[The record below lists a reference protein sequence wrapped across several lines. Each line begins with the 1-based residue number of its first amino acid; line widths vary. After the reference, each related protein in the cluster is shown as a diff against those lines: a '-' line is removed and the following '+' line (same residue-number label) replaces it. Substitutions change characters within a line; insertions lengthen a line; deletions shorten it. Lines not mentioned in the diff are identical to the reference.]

1 MAPSTAPKAIIFDI
15 GGVCA
20 LSPLEAIADYEN
32 KNNIPHNWINF
43 AISRSAPNGFWQR
56 LERGEVKMDAEF
68 FRGFNSDLRN
78 QSLWKDFNDSFKK
91 RTKKLK
97 DFAVPT
103 QLGDPVSLKAEAA
116 DTKPTEEDRR
126 ARSASSPT
134 RHSNKKEPKELRGTS
149 LSKLAKD
156 TTIGDPV
163 SLESEEVA
171 QSDSTFSQSSGPIK
185 ISSPNHP
192 ESTIPVHTLPS
203 VPDIDGEALFWSMM
217 AHARNADPYVFP
229 ALLRLNK
236 LPSPQKPIL
245 AALSN
250 TVIFPPSHPYNR
262 MYDPPDSDL
271 RKYFD
276 IFIASAEV
284 GIRKPDPAIYEF
296 ALEKL
301 NKCAKQRWGHGIR
314 AEECVFLDDIGENL
328 KPAGEMGLRTIKVML
343 GKTWRAVK
351 ELEQATGFELMDE
364 KTRRS
369 KL

>member
-1 MAPSTAPKAIIFDI
+1 M
-15 GGVCA
+15 
-20 LSPLEAIADYEN
+20 N
-32 KNNIPHNWINF
+32 
-43 AISRSAPNGFWQR
+43 
-56 LERGEVKMDAEF
+56 AEF

-78 QSLWKDFNDSFKK
+78 QELWRDFNDSFKK

-97 DFAVPT
+97 DLAGPT
-103 QLGDPVSLKAEAA
+103 QLGDHVSLKPEAA
-116 DTKPTEEDRR
+116 DTEPTEEDGG
-126 ARSASSPT
+126 AHPTLSPT
-134 RHSNKKEPKELRGTS
+134 GHSNKKEPKESGRTS

-156 TTIGDPV
+156 ITIGDPV

-171 QSDSTFSQSSGPIK
+171 QSDSTFTQSSGPTK
-185 ISSPNHP
+185 TSSPNHP
-192 ESTIPVHTLPS
+192 RSTIPVHKLPS

-236 LPSPQKPIL
+236 LPSAQKLIL

-250 TVIFPPSHPYNR
+250 TVVFPPNHPYSR
-262 MYDPPDSDL
+262 MYDPPDSDP

-284 GIRKPDPAIYEF
+284 GMRKPDPAIYRF
-296 ALEKL
+296 ALDKL
-301 NKCAKQRWGHGIR
+301 NKCAEQRWGHNIR
-314 AEECVFLDDIGENL
+314 AGECVFLDDIGENL
-328 KPAGEMGLRTIKVML
+328 KPAGEMGLRTIKVVL